1 LVEAAEQAAAADD
14 YVSAEQLLREAA
26 LQQEAQLGSLHP
38 DLANTLNNLGVVCDL
53 ADKVDEAEHCY
64 RTAYGIATAA
74 FGSDHPFVITS
85 RKNLEDF
92 CTARG
97 LPFRPATSVKSPER
111 APTIPVEST
120 VEAPIARPPEQP
132 PTIPVEST
140 VDAAARSP
148 EQSPAIPVAGTVE
161 AAVASGS
168 SRGLVIAAVV
178 AGAIVLAVF
187 LALRLMSGSV
197 EPAGPA
203 SDESIEPA
211 PETLAASPGQATPTV
226 GDKAGEATRAA
237 TRAERTATPVEPA
250 SRRGSVPAAS
260 RSTSPAPASSP
271 LSPPLVANAA
281 LCRALSIGESRGSAV
296 DWRCDPATRS
306 VDPGS
311 LIFYTRLKSQD
322 DTTVL
327 HRWYR
332 GDRLQQ
338 EVTLRIRANAAVG
351 YRTYSRQTMDSRRAG
366 DWKVELRT
374 QDGVLLHEEGFVV
387 R

>member
-1 LVEAAEQAAAADD
+1 MHASALPGALQGGDPILESREPRSFVDAAEEAAAAGD
-14 YVSAEQLLREAA
+14 YAAAERLLREAV
-26 LQQEAQLGSLHP
+26 LQQEAHLGPLHP

-53 ADKVDEAEHCY
+53 SDKVDEAERCY

-74 FGSDHPFVITS
+74 FGSDHPFVTTS

-97 LPFRPATSVKSPER
+97 LPFHPAISVKPPEKPP
-111 APTIPVEST
+111 AIPVEST
-120 VEAPIARPPEQP
+120 VETPVARPLEQP
-132 PTIPVEST
+132 P
-140 VDAAARSP
+140 
-148 EQSPAIPVAGTVE
+148 AIPMAGTVE
-161 AAVASGS
+161 APVAPGS

-187 LALRLMSGSV
+187 LVFRVMSRSV
-197 EPAGPA
+197 GPA
-203 SDESIEPA
+203 SDESIQPA
-211 PETLAASPGQATPTV
+211 PETLAPSPAQAIPT
-226 GDKAGEATRAA
+226 AGEK
-237 TRAERTATPVEPA
+237 P
-250 SRRGSVPAAS
+250 GSVPAAS

-306 VDPGS
+306 VEAGP
-311 LIFYTRLKSQD
+311 LIFYTRLKSQND
-322 DTTVL
+322 MTVL

-338 EVTLRIRANAAVG
+338 EVTLRIRANQGVG
-351 YRTYSRQTMDSRRAG
+351 YRTYSRQTVDSRRAA

-374 QDGVLLHEEGFVV
+374 KEGVLLHEEGFVV

>member
-1 LVEAAEQAAAADD
+1 LVEAAELAAAADD
-14 YVSAEQLLREAA
+14 YVSAERLLREAA

-38 DLANTLNNLGVVCDL
+38 DLANTLNNLGIVCDL
-53 ADKVDEAEHCY
+53 ADKVDEAERCY

-97 LPFRPATSVKSPER
+97 LPFHSATSVTSPEQ

-178 AGAIVLAVF
+178 ACAIVLAVF
-187 LALRLMSGSV
+187 LAIRLMSGSV
-197 EPAGPA
+197 EPAGPS
-203 SDESIEPA
+203 SDESIQPA
-211 PETLAASPGQATPTV
+211 PETRAPSPVQAIPT
-226 GDKAGEATRAA
+226 AGAK
-237 TRAERTATPVEPA
+237 
-250 SRRGSVPAAS
+250 RGSVPAAS
-260 RSTSPAPASSP
+260 QSTSPAPASS
-271 LSPPLVANAA
+271 SQSQPLVANAA
-281 LCRALSIGESRGSAV
+281 LCRALSIDESRGSAV
-296 DWRCDPATRS
+296 DWRCDPASRS
-306 VDPGS
+306 VLPGP
-311 LIFYTRLKSQD
+311 LIFYTRLKSQS

>member
-1 LVEAAEQAAAADD
+1 
-14 YVSAEQLLREAA
+14 
-26 LQQEAQLGSLHP
+26 
-38 DLANTLNNLGVVCDL
+38 
-53 ADKVDEAEHCY
+53 
-64 RTAYGIATAA
+64 
-74 FGSDHPFVITS
+74 
-85 RKNLEDF
+85 
-92 CTARG
+92 
-97 LPFRPATSVKSPER
+97 
-111 APTIPVEST
+111 
-120 VEAPIARPPEQP
+120 
-132 PTIPVEST
+132 
-140 VDAAARSP
+140 
-148 EQSPAIPVAGTVE
+148 
-161 AAVASGS
+161 
-168 SRGLVIAAVV
+168 
-178 AGAIVLAVF
+178 VF

-203 SDESIEPA
+203 SDESIQPA
-211 PETLAASPGQATPTV
+211 PQTLAALPVQATPT
-226 GDKAGEATRAA
+226 AGEKSGEAQRAI
-237 TRAERTATPVEPA
+237 TRAERTTATPVEPA
-250 SRRGSVPAAS
+250 SRRGSVPAAI
-260 RSTSPAPASSP
+260 RSTSSAPASSP

-306 VDPGS
+306 VDPGP

-338 EVTLRIRANAAVG
+338 EVTLRIRANPGIG

-374 QDGVLLHEEGFVV
+374 KDGVLLHEEGFVV

>member
-1 LVEAAEQAAAADD
+1 VHASALSGALQSGDPILESRETRSFVDAAEEAAAAGD
-14 YVSAEQLLREAA
+14 YAAAEQLLRDAVH
-26 LQQEAQLGSLHP
+26 QQEAHLGPLHP

-53 ADKVDEAEHCY
+53 SDKVEEAERCY
-64 RTAYGIATAA
+64 RRAYAIAAA
-74 FGSDHPFVITS
+74 RFGPDHSFVATS

-92 CTARG
+92 WTARG
-97 LPFRPATSVKSPER
+97 LPFDPTAFVK
-111 APTIPVEST
+111 
-120 VEAPIARPPEQP
+120 PPEQP
-132 PTIPVEST
+132 PPIPVEGT
-140 VDAAARSP
+140 VAAPVVSPP
-148 EQSPAIPVAGTVE
+148 EQPPAIVMAGAVE
-161 AAVASGS
+161 APAASGF
-168 SRGLVIAAVV
+168 SRGLVVAAIV
-178 AGAIVLAVF
+178 AGAIALAVF
-187 LALRLMSGSV
+187 LVLRVMSGSV
-197 EPAGPA
+197 EPAGPS
-203 SDESIEPA
+203 SDESIQPA
-211 PETLAASPGQATPTV
+211 SETLAPSPVQAIPT
-226 GDKAGEATRAA
+226 AGAK
-237 TRAERTATPVEPA
+237 
-250 SRRGSVPAAS
+250 RGSVPAAS

-306 VDPGS
+306 VEPGP
-311 LIFYTRLKSQD
+311 LIFYTRLKSQS

-374 QDGVLLHEEGFVV
+374 KDGVLLHEEGFVV